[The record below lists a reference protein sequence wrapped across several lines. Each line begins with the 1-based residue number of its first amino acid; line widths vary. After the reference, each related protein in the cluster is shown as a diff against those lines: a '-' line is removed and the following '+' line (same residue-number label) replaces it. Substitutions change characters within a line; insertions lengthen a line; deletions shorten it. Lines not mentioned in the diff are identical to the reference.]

1 VSVLNLQ
8 FPKEVGLFRKI
19 IHNQTEFEKYW
30 SALRNSQCAYMSVY
44 SFRAVKPN
52 GRRAEYNTAIVGNFV
67 LDFDKKYRKGSNMI
81 EVDGDEVVDQVARL
95 HQYLLDRNVKH
106 AVWFSGNGFHIWI
119 GLDKT
124 HLPSSGIEVSYIKA
138 AGRKVINTWKA
149 DMELYCMDPTVP
161 FDMARMIRV
170 PNSYNAKQHVLRW
183 SIPLTTEDL
192 TLSWDEICEMAENPL
207 NTAYYYGKE
216 GINLPI
222 KDVKKKNFRTDDGEP
237 VQFDTVSMGKIKILP
252 CLMEAA
258 CQVGSNPPHVSRAS
272 LAMYLGARL
281 RNFLHVSRTT
291 TEMREKHVATISE
304 FLGSLQWADYDEG
317 ITTYHTKTIV
327 DAGYQE
333 SCASLMGK
341 GLCIGKCQ
349 LWDGTGEHSDD
360 EEEDEEPVVITLNK
374 EQMDWC
380 FSHAKKTYEYREGII
395 GLHGIGEYSHN
406 SINGALV
413 GIKCEVGTSLFLSD
427 YFKVKDYYDTA
438 VDTGDFKV
446 NGRKIEVKGLRESDW
461 DSYKRAVP
469 PIQLEKY
476 VSKNAIVVWVTAENH
491 EHPRNKVVVRGWN
504 YAHEVKEKGEF
515 IKTICDNIQL
525 KNDKDMRR
533 MADLVRV
540 LSKIEAEAV

>member
-1 VSVLNLQ
+1 MSLLNLQ

-19 IHNQTEFEKYW
+19 VHTQTEFEKYW

-67 LDFDKKYRKGSNMI
+67 LDFDKKYRKGSDMI

-95 HQYLLDRNVKH
+95 HYYLLGANIKH

-119 GLDKT
+119 ALDKT
-124 HLPSSGIEVSYIKA
+124 HLPSSGIEVSHIKA
-138 AGRKVINTWKA
+138 AGRKVINEWKA

-183 SIPLTTEDL
+183 SIPVNTQDL

-207 NTAYYYGKE
+207 NKAYYYGE
-216 GINLPI
+216 HGVNLPI
-222 KDVKKKNFRTDDGEP
+222 KEVKKKNFRVEGGEP
-237 VQFDTVSMGKIKILP
+237 IQFDTVNMGKIKILP

-291 TEMREKHVATISE
+291 AQMREKHVATISE

-317 ITTYHTKTIV
+317 VTTYHTKTIV
-327 DAGYQE
+327 DTGYQE

-349 LWDGTGEHSDD
+349 LWDGTGEHS
-360 EEEDEEPVVITLNK
+360 
-374 EQMDWC
+374 
-380 FSHAKKTYEYREGII
+380 EG
-395 GLHGIGEYSHN
+395 G
-406 SINGALV
+406 V
-413 GIKCEVGTSLFLSD
+413 
-427 YFKVKDYYDTA
+427 
-438 VDTGDFKV
+438 
-446 NGRKIEVKGLRESDW
+446 
-461 DSYKRAVP
+461 
-469 PIQLEKY
+469 
-476 VSKNAIVVWVTAENH
+476 
-491 EHPRNKVVVRGWN
+491 
-504 YAHEVKEKGEF
+504 
-515 IKTICDNIQL
+515 
-525 KNDKDMRR
+525 
-533 MADLVRV
+533 
-540 LSKIEAEAV
+540 EA